1 MHCLDRVQ
9 LALLLALRSTLDC
22 SAFGVVELVR
32 EPVGFVRALQHAAE
46 AICLALH
53 PLRIARQPDLLE
65 RARRLGLGVS
75 TVILRL
81 LNRVNVSVLDLG
93 GWLGK
98 SRTVLLLTLI
108 DDGPIRL

>member
-1 MHCLDRVQ
+1 MSHV
-9 LALLLALRSTLDC
+9 
-22 SAFGVVELVR
+22 G
-32 EPVGFVRALQHAAE
+32 VGFEGGVFQYS
-46 AICLALH
+46 
-53 PLRIARQPDLLE
+53 PRI
-65 RARRLGLGVS
+65 GVS

>member
-1 MHCLDRVQ
+1 MANAQ
-9 LALLLALRSTLDC
+9 QLLA
-22 SAFGVVELVR
+22 V
-32 EPVGFVRALQHAAE
+32 
-46 AICLALH
+46 
-53 PLRIARQPDLLE
+53 
-65 RARRLGLGVS
+65 GVS

>member
-1 MHCLDRVQ
+1 MIHGHEHEHGHEHGHGHGHVPKYCRTSSSTSVRPLS
-9 LALLLALRSTLDC
+9 LPLLGGPR
-22 SAFGVVELVR
+22 
-32 EPVGFVRALQHAAE
+32 
-46 AICLALH
+46 
-53 PLRIARQPDLLE
+53 
-65 RARRLGLGVS
+65 
-75 TVILRL
+75 VILRL